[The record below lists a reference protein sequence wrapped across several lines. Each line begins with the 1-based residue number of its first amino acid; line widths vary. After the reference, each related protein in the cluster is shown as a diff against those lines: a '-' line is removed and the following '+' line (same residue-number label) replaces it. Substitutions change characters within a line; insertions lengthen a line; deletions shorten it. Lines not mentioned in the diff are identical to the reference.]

1 MCLLIIQI
9 TDSITI
15 ESYLLSYLI
24 GVISHNPWQF
34 DVKKNSNDNRKNKM
48 KINLKL
54 MLILP
59 VCTCKSILIQGNYRC
74 WSSEN
79 GHVQI
84 LPALAF
90 KECKSRSVSQ
100 RG

>member
-1 MCLLIIQI
+1 MTVRRQ
-9 TDSITI
+9 
-15 ESYLLSYLI
+15 
-24 GVISHNPWQF
+24 
-34 DVKKNSNDNRKNKM
+34 KNSNENKKDKM

-59 VCTCKSILIQGNYRC
+59 VSTCKSILIQGNYRC
-74 WSSEN
+74 WSSLN

-84 LPALAF
+84 IPALAF